1 LRRDESDASDLASVD
16 LFGDNPVVA
25 SLWRTTVGN
34 AWWNL
39 TLRFLLELAALLGLG
54 MAGWSFQAG
63 SWRWILAIALP
74 LVAAVLWGTFA
85 VPNDPSRSG
94 RAPVPV
100 PGAFRL
106 ALELIVLFGGAAGF
120 YLAGHTTTGIV
131 MTLLIAASYAF
142 SLDRLGWLLRQ

>member
-1 LRRDESDASDLASVD
+1 M
-16 LFGDNPVVA
+16 
-25 SLWRTTVGN
+25 GN

-54 MAGWSFQAG
+54 IAGWSLSDG
-63 SWRWILAIALP
+63 WWRWVLAPALP

-85 VPNDPSRSG
+85 VLNDPSRSG

-100 PGAFRL
+100 PGAARL
-106 ALELIVLFGGAAGF
+106 VLELVILFSGAAGF
-120 YLAGHTTTGIV
+120 YAAGYTATGIIV
-131 MTLLIAASYAF
+131 AAFIAFSYAS

>member
-1 LRRDESDASDLASVD
+1 M
-16 LFGDNPVVA
+16 
-25 SLWRTTVGN
+25 GN

-54 MAGWSFQAG
+54 MAGWSLSEG
-63 SWRWILAIALP
+63 WWRWPFALALP
-74 LVAAVLWGTFA
+74 LVAAALWGTFA

-100 PGAFRL
+100 PGAARL
-106 ALELIVLFGGAAGF
+106 ALELVILFGGAAGF
-120 YLAGHTTTGIV
+120 YLVGHAAAGTV
-131 MTLLIAASYAF
+131 MALLIALSYAF